1 MSATAA
7 RSCIAEARGSPDSFE
22 LFITHGSLID
32 VMARSQF
39 KNKLRGATAWT
50 KRNKKGGEFMAVKR
64 PARKKKA
71 ARKFK
76 SGATR
81 EVQTRISLMPG
92 PMLTIVDLLRGAA
105 DALEEA
111 YRGRE
116 DVPPASLALI
126 VALRER
132 VEHIASGKAAP
143 DEAEPT
149 GATVTQDE
157 P

>member
-1 MSATAA
+1 MS
-7 RSCIAEARGSPDSFE
+7 
-22 LFITHGSLID
+22 
-32 VMARSQF
+32 
-39 KNKLRGATAWT
+39 
-50 KRNKKGGEFMAVKR
+50 
-64 PARKKKA
+64 
-71 ARKFK
+71 
-76 SGATR
+76 
-81 EVQTRISLMPG
+81 G
-92 PMLTIVDLLRGAA
+92 PMLTISDLLRDAA

-132 VEHIASGKAAP
+132 VEHITDITAGKTVL

-149 GATVTQDE
+149 EATVTQDE